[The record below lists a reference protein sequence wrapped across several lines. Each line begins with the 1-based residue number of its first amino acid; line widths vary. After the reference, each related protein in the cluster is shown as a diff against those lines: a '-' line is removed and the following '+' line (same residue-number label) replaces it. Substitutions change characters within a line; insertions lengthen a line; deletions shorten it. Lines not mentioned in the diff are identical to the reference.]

1 MTPNELLRKLD
12 NNLYSSLFLYFML
25 FVTLTLSTMYLMIRS
40 DKQRVTYYNSFIGRE
55 IVIESDTVTITA
67 YRNDGNFYTSQG
79 IIVSRNFV
87 EKQLN
92 K

>member
-1 MTPNELLRKLD
+1 MDKLLRKLD
-12 NNLYSSLFLYFML
+12 NNLYSSLFLYFIL
-25 FVTLTLSTMYLMIRS
+25 FVTLTLSAMYLVIRS

-67 YRNDGNFYTSQG
+67 YKNDGNFYTSQG
-79 IIVSRNFV
+79 IIVSRKFV